1 MTVSLRRPDHRWWL
15 VEPCATT
22 SDIMSLGIS
31 IAILQG
37 RQADAWRPFFFAHPK
52 ARRRKL
58 ATTTVSEV
66 SALHIRQADKTNPV
80 GSWG

>member
-1 MTVSLRRPDHRWWL
+1 MAGRALRDDQRHH
-15 VEPCATT
+15 V
-22 SDIMSLGIS
+22 LGIS

-37 RQADAWRPFFFAHPK
+37 RQADAWRPFSLPT
-52 ARRRKL
+52 RKPAGGL